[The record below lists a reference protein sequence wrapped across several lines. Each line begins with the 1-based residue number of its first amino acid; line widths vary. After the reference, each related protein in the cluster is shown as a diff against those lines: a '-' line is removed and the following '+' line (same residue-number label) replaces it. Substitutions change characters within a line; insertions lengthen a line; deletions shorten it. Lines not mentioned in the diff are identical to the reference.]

1 MSARVSVLKALSCLI
16 VLLIPFVC
24 LAQTGS
30 AKRPP
35 ARQQARITAMK
46 VSVVSPEAEG
56 ALPVLGNIFEYG
68 LRNNGVVFAGSGSA
82 NYPVHNLLVM
92 VEVVGDGWQY
102 KVELR
107 AAEGR
112 RLVYRKVGTSNVP
125 SGASSTPATSYAFFF
140 IEGDRCERL
149 KLTATLVGA
158 RGQRG
163 AATTQLIDFAC
174 GE

>member
-1 MSARVSVLKALSCLI
+1 MLARVSVLKALSCL
-16 VLLIPFVC
+16 VLLLVTLGC
-24 LAQTGS
+24 LTRGAS
-30 AKRPP
+30 AKEP
-35 ARQQARITAMK
+35 AEQARITAMK
-46 VSVVSPEAEG
+46 VSVVDAEAEG
-56 ALPVLGNIFEYG
+56 GLPALSNIFEYG
-68 LRNNGVVFAGSGSA
+68 LRNNGVVFAGTGTA

-92 VEVVGDGWQY
+92 VEVLGDGWQY

-125 SGASSTPATSYAFFF
+125 SGASATPAKSYAFFL

-149 KLTATLVGA
+149 RLTASLVGA
-158 RGQRG
+158 RGRKG
-163 AATTQLIDFAC
+163 ATSTQLIDFAC